1 MPEAMLVNRIRLTST
16 LKKEL
21 AAQLDL
27 VAQKS
32 RIPKSR
38 LLDEAVEDLLVKYSH
53 LLQEDKK

>member
-1 MPEAMLVNRIRLTST
+1 MLVNRIRLSTS